1 MHYLMKERKNLLER
15 AYEDLGVRK
24 MFIKDQDMTI
34 KNCWHF
40 TTDGNAVDA
49 MFYDQEDFKHG
60 MNRIHTIWSNY
71 DILILAFALMDTH
84 IHFILYGEFDDCNR
98 FIHEYVR
105 RTSIYISNRY
115 GERHKFNNIPI
126 HHQVI
131 DTDRY
136 LKHAICYTLRN
147 PPVGGI
153 NYTAWDYPWSS
164 GPLMFRNPD
173 TWAAPAWRFSQ
184 KEETFSKRKQMALM
198 KTHQAEISPLQM
210 IGEMIFPGEYVAFG
224 LAEIVFRSVRSYNF
238 FLCTTKESDIESRG
252 GAISHLSLPIQELRQ
267 HKNEICMALFN
278 VRDIRNLSTQ
288 QRLKL
293 ARTLKAKY
301 NSSDKQILRL
311 CGLIYSEA
319 KNLL

>member
-1 MHYLMKERKNLLER
+1 MKERKNLLEK
-15 AYEDLGVRK
+15 ALEDLGVGK
-24 MFIKDQDMTI
+24 MFVKDQDMKI

-40 TTDGNAVDA
+40 TTDGNAVDT
-49 MFYDQEDFKHG
+49 MFYDKEDFKHG
-60 MNRIHTIWSNY
+60 MNRIHTVWSNY

-84 IHFILYGEFDDCNR
+84 IHFILYGEFDDCNK

-105 RTSIYISNRY
+105 RTSMYISNRY
-115 GERHKFNNIPI
+115 DERHKFSDIPI

-136 LKHAICYTLRN
+136 LKYAICYTLKN

-164 GPLMFRNPD
+164 GPLMFRNQD
-173 TWAAPAWRFSQ
+173 TWAAPAWRFCQ
-184 KEETFSKRKQMALM
+184 RKETFSKRKQMVMM
-198 KTHQAEISPLQM
+198 KTHRTEISPLQM
-210 IGEMIFPGEYVAFG
+210 IGEMIFPGEYVAVD
-224 LAEIVFRSVRSYNF
+224 LAEMVFKSIRSYNF

-267 HKNEICMALFN
+267 HKNKICMTLFN

-293 ARTLKAKY
+293 AKTLKARY

-311 CGLIYSEA
+311 CGLKYNEA
-319 KNLL
+319 KHLL